1 MVNEFVKED
10 VLRPKFRIEK
20 KKKSVSFEGQSG
32 LANPELFYAQVTHR
46 ILGLIQNFDNKITI
60 NFKLEYINTSSS
72 KWILHILKTLQAV
85 KPDADILINWYY
97 EEDDESIEEA
107 GEVYQSLLRI
117 PFNLIEIPD

>member
-1 MVNEFVKED
+1 MVKESVKED
-10 VLRPKFRIEK
+10 ILRPKFRIDK
-20 KKKSVSFEGQSG
+20 RKRLVSFEGQSG
-32 LANPELFYAQVTHR
+32 LANPELFYAQIAHR
-46 ILGLIQNFDNKITI
+46 ILGLINDFGNEITI

-85 KPDADILINWYY
+85 KPEAEICVNWYY

-117 PFNLIEIPD
+117 PFHLIEIPD